1 MPTVTDTNRYGISV
15 SVGAA
20 GGNGIN
26 ATWFGDGSDGKIEVT
41 SGNTYTVSV
50 VEDAQTA
57 VINAQSLKLDEGAT
71 ITTSGRCQGL
81 IIKVQK
87 DCVIN
92 GTINMNC
99 KSPLQCVN
107 EEELAANPVI
117 TLCGSPAGG
126 NGGAGG
132 NSHTS
137 NFGNTSTPAYGG
149 AGGSGHVFG
158 GGYGGGGAGG
168 AGGGGSSATRPAVG
182 ITWPYPGASGSN
194 AGAYGSGG
202 GGGAGTGGSAP
213 GGSGGAQSAYYEDG
227 SGSTSAVNGNN
238 GNSYGGGAIYLIVGG
253 NLTIGSTGVLTA
265 NGGNGGNSVAGTH
278 TSIDHSDNTAY
289 SSSTTTG
296 SGGGG
301 GGGVICVVYRGTIV
315 HGGTLSVAGGTAGTS
330 SNSACVGANGSVGT
344 TKVASFDSLME
355 VS

>member
-26 ATWFGDGSDGKIEVT
+26 ATWFGDGSDGKIKLT
-41 SGNTYTVSV
+41 SGNTHTVSV

-57 VINAQSLKLDEGAT
+57 VINAQSLTLDEGAT

-87 DCVIN
+87 DCIIN
-92 GTINMNC
+92 GTIDMNC

-126 NGGAGG
+126 KAGNGGACQS
-132 NSHTS
+132 N
-137 NFGNTSTPAYGG
+137 NFGNISYHGYGG
-149 AGGSGHVFG
+149 EGGTGHVFG
-158 GGYGGGGAGG
+158 GGYGGGGGG
-168 AGGGGSSATRPAVG
+168 VGGNGGSSATRPAVG
-182 ITWPYPGASGSN
+182 ITWPYPGATSGN
-194 AGAYGSGG
+194 GAYGSGG
-202 GGGAGTGGSAP
+202 AGSASGGSAP
-213 GGSGGAQSAYYEDG
+213 GGSGGCG
-227 SGSTSAVNGNN
+227 NPGNN
-238 GNSYGGGAIYLIVGG
+238 GNGYGGGAIYLIVGG
-253 NLTIGSTGVLTA
+253 NLTIGSSGLLTA
-265 NGGNGGNSVAGTH
+265 NGGNGGNSSSSTH
-278 TSIDHSDNTAY
+278 TSVSEGSAY
-289 SSSTTTG
+289 SVSYTTG

-301 GGGVICVVYRGTIV
+301 GGGVICIVYRGTIV

-330 SNSACVGANGSVGT
+330 SNSACVGTNGSVGI